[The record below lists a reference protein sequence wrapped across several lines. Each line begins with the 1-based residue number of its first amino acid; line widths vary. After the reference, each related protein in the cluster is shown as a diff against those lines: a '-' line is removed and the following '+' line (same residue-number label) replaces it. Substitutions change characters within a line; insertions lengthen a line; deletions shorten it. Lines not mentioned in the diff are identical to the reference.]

1 MRQPRRNTIRSTGV
15 GLHWAGQEP
24 LTSRKSAGAAW
35 QGLPGFQ
42 SQKLG
47 SRPGAE
53 VQDQIQLAVVAA
65 EVFMAM
71 REALWSTSG
80 VPKWLHRSW
89 ILSFPQAVFTGG
101 GQFLDVGEGGQWG
114 LAAGDDGDICPGQ
127 LFQQRGTRPGMGA
140 PRQKAWLIATLPC
153 MPKASVPLE

>member
-1 MRQPRRNTIRSTGV
+1 MLFRSILTIQQAAVLGNEAAASEYHP
-15 GLHWAGQEP
+15 LHWGLGYALGGARTLDQQEI
-24 LTSRKSAGAAW
+24 RGAAW

-65 EVFMAM
+65 EVFHGDEGSPLEHVWGA
-71 REALWSTSG
+71 EVA
-80 VPKWLHRSW
+80 
-89 ILSFPQAVFTGG
+89 PQVLDIVVSAGGFYPGG
-101 GQFLDVGEGGQWG
+101 GQFLDVGEGGQLR

-127 LFQQRGTRPGMGA
+127 LFQQMCIRDRS
-140 PRQKAWLIATLPC
+140 RW
-153 MPKASVPLE
+153 

>member
-1 MRQPRRNTIRSTGV
+1 MAIEAAASEYHP
-15 GLHWAGQEP
+15 LHWGWATLGGARTLDQQEI
-24 LTSRKSAGAAW
+24 RRAAW

-71 REALWSTSG
+71 REALWSMSG

-89 ILSFPQAVFTGG
+89 ILSFPQAVLPGG
-101 GQFLDVGEGGQWG
+101 GFLDVGKVVTE
-114 LAAGDDGDICPGQ
+114 AG
-127 LFQQRGTRPGMGA
+127 RR
-140 PRQKAWLIATLPC
+140 
-153 MPKASVPLE
+153 